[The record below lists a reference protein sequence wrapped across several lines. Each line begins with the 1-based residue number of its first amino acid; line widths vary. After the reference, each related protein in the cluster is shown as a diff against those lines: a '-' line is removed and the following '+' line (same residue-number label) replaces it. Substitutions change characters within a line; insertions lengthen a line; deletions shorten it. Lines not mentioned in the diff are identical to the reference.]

1 MADGRPR
8 TGQRNSSA
16 RTNGGAVR
24 KGGRRRPPARPPARR
39 LVALL
44 LALSLGLTGILARLV
59 LLQVKDASALQALAL
74 NQRARSLT
82 IPARRGAILD
92 RNGEALAM
100 SLPAKAVFADP
111 VLVRDA
117 PSEAATL
124 AGALQMDLQTVYNAI
139 TQPGRFAYV
148 ARGVDPDV
156 AKALASL
163 NLPGIGFI
171 NESRRFYP
179 AGALAP

>member
-1 MADGRPR
+1 MMW
-8 TGQRNSSA
+8 
-16 RTNGGAVR
+16 
-24 KGGRRRPPARPPARR
+24 RR
-39 LVALL
+39 LPWGAGAL
-44 LALSLGLTGILARLV
+44 RE
-59 LLQVKDASALQALAL
+59 
-74 NQRARSLT
+74 R
-82 IPARRGAILD
+82 
-92 RNGEALAM
+92 
-100 SLPAKAVFADP
+100 AVFADP

-124 AGALQMDLQTVYNAI
+124 AGALQMDTQTVYNAI
-139 TQPGRFAYV
+139 TQAGRFAYV

-179 AGALAP
+179 AGALAPQVVGFVGIDGGGLAGMELAAQKALAG